1 MVFWGKPLASPRES
15 PRAPGENGKRALHFC
30 AVDEDF
36 VRLFYSFFKSLV
48 GKDVVVELKNDLRTH
63 RCCLQASASVEPSTL
78 WTSTSISN

>member
-36 VRLFYSFFKSLV
+36 VRVRLGSGLSWE
-48 GKDVVVELKNDLRTH
+48 VVDSE
-63 RCCLQASASVEPSTL
+63 SGF
-78 WTSTSISN
+78 